1 MLICC
6 NPVNKAYEMNVLKH
20 PLSKDFDLDYPIVQY
35 VDDTLITMPI
45 DARQLVTLKGLL
57 KSFTDSTGLRVNFSK
72 SFLVPINMDDEK
84 ATHLANTIGFSIG
97 STPFTYL
104 CLPLGTT
111 RPSVDEFSP
120 FLNKIE
126 KRMMDINKLLS
137 YPGRLL
143 LVNSVLSAL
152 PTFYM
157 LALKTP
163 IKILDQVDKYR
174 KIAYGTEVIP
184 KEMVD
189 V

>member
-1 MLICC
+1 
-6 NPVNKAYEMNVLKH
+6 MNVLKH

-35 VDDTLITMPI
+35 VDDTLIIMPV

-97 STPFTYL
+97 YTSFTYL

-143 LVNSVLSAL
+143 LVNSILSAL